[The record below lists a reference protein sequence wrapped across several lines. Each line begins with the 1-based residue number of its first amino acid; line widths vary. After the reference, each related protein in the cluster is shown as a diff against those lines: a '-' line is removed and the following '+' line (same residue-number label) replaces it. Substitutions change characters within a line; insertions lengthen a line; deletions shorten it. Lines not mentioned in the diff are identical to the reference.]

1 MNPDQIA
8 KEFHKL
14 LVEQMKNLTENECFI
29 RYEIELNKRIRS
41 LNEELIASKDV
52 ETPSKEEQY
61 QHDVRQIQK
70 VYQIDAHNE
79 LLSTVKRLTDKST
92 RRMNEAKKK
101 LEQFCKRHGLKADGT
116 LKESEG

>member
-29 RYEIELNKRIRS
+29 RYEIDLNKRIRS
-41 LNEELIASKDV
+41 LNEELIAGKDV
-52 ETPSKEEQY
+52 EALSKEEQY
-61 QHDVRQIQK
+61 LHDVGQMQK

-79 LLSTVKRLTDKST
+79 LLSTIKRLTDKST

-101 LEQFCKRHGLKADGT
+101 MELFCKRHGLNEDGT
-116 LKESEG
+116 LEEK